1 MSDMQKEIDNAIKA
15 LKKMGEKESQRAKFL
30 DAAKDLRMFYQ
41 SFIDAGFSSDEAWS
55 LLNNILTMA
64 SKN

>member
-1 MSDMQKEIDNAIKA
+1 
-15 LKKMGEKESQRAKFL
+15 MGEKESQRAEFL

-41 SFIDAGFSSDEAWS
+41 SFLDAGFSSDEAWS
-55 LLNNILTMA
+55 LLNNILSMA